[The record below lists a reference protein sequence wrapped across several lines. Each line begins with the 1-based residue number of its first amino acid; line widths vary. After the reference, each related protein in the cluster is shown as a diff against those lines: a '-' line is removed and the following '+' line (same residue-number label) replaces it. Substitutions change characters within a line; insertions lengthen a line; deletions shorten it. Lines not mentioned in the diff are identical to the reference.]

1 MSTKATRWAV
11 QVRWD
16 NMLQGDR
23 IILFCLADWAD
34 KKGVCFPTRRL
45 IAEVAMCSVSTVKRA
60 IERFETLGIVT
71 RATQYAGKGRQ
82 TSNKY
87 QLNMRRVDFR
97 ANGDE
102 TLAPVLDAPEPVEN
116 STGGFTLDDPGEG
129 FTLDDPP
136 IEGEGFTLDDPG
148 EGFTLDDP
156 GNIPKGILKSQ
167 EVKAIKSAREKSRTP
182 KNEKPATRQGTFLT
196 EGWAPKPETI
206 DRMRAECPN
215 VDLQREHQ
223 IFADYWAGVSGARGR
238 KRDWDATWRNWI
250 RRASQQAGT
259 RGYQKPA
266 AAQRMS
272 QADQVIAQLQNMQPV
287 TPAALPPT
295 QTPGSGALAD
305 VTNQLAE
312 KWAR

>member
-1 MSTKATRWAV
+1 
-11 QVRWD
+11 
-16 NMLQGDR
+16 MLQGDR

-34 KKGVCFPTRRL
+34 KKGVCFPTLRN
-45 IAEVAMCSVSTVKRA
+45 IANVAMCSTRTVQRA
-60 IERFETLGIVT
+60 VEKFEKLGILKRVS
-71 RATQYAGKGRQ
+71 QYAGKGRQ
-82 TSNKY
+82 TSNRYK
-87 QLNMRRVDFR
+87 LNIRRVDFR

-116 STGGFTLDDPGEG
+116 STEGGHLDEPGEG
-129 FTLDDPP
+129 DTLDVRGEGDTLDVTPS
-136 IEGEGFTLDDPG
+136 EGEGDTLDVRG
-148 EGFTLDDP
+148 EGDTLDVR

-182 KNEKPATRQGTFLT
+182 KDKKTTTRQGTFLA
-196 EGWAPKPETI
+196 EGWTPKPETI

-215 VDLQREHQ
+215 VDLQREHRV
-223 IFADYWAGVSGARGR
+223 FADYWAGVSGARGR

-250 RRASQQAGT
+250 RRASQQAGA

-305 VTNQLAE
+305 VTNRLAE
-312 KWAR
+312 RWAR

>member
-1 MSTKATRWAV
+1 MSSEATRWAV

-34 KKGVCFPTRRL
+34 ETGICFPTRRL

-60 IERFETLGIVT
+60 IERFETLGIVA
-71 RATQYAGKGRQ
+71 RATRYAGKGRQ

-87 QLNMRRVDFR
+87 QLNMKRVDFR

-102 TLAPVLDAPEPVEN
+102 TLAPVLDDSEPVEN
-116 STGGFTLDDPGEG
+116 STGEGFTLDDPGEG
-129 FTLDDPP
+129 FTLDEPP
-136 IEGEGFTLDDPG
+136 SEGEGFTLDDPG
-148 EGFTLDDP
+148 EGFTLDEP
-156 GNIPKGILKSQ
+156 GNIPKGILRPQ
-167 EVKAIKSAREKSRTP
+167 NETPPFSAREKSRTP
-182 KNEKPATRQGTFLT
+182 KNKKPTTRQGTFLA
-196 EGWAPKPETI
+196 EGWTPKPETI

-223 IFADYWAGVSGARGR
+223 VFTDYWAGVSGARGR

-266 AAQRMS
+266 AQQRMS
-272 QADQVIAQLQNMQPV
+272 QADQVIAALQGDQPV
-287 TPAALPPT
+287 RPAVLP
-295 QTPGSGALAD
+295 LA
-305 VTNQLAE
+305 QLTE
-312 KWAR
+312 RGV